1 MSKPLALTLGEPAG
15 IGPDIILTLAHLD
28 QLPNC
33 IVIGCA
39 EVLDKRMA
47 QLGMTVNIDE
57 WQPTY
62 QWTNKNTIALI
73 NHPTP
78 APVEAGQLNPDNA
91 VQVIQCLSS
100 AYQLIKQQQIAA
112 IVTAPVNKG
121 LINQAGIAFTGHTEF
136 FQQCSQTDHVVMM
149 LASEQLR
156 VALLTT
162 HIPLAQVASQ
172 VQPERI
178 NKTIKIIHKALVQ
191 RFNLAKPRIG
201 ILGLNPHAGESGYL
215 GNEETTILQPTI
227 DALRTEGFILS
238 DPLSADTAFQAESL
252 QTYDI
257 ILAMYH
263 DQGLIPIKQN
273 YFGKIANITLGLP
286 FVRTSVDHG
295 TALSI
300 AGTGRADHQSLAYA
314 IKMAQIMVQN
324 SPQP

>member
-1 MSKPLALTLGEPAG
+1 MSIALTIGEPAG

-28 QLPNC
+28 KLPNC

-39 EVLDKRMA
+39 DVLDKRMA

-57 WQPTY
+57 WHPSY
-62 QWTNKNTIALI
+62 QWSNKNTIALI

-100 AYQLIKQQQIAA
+100 AYQLINQQQIAA

-162 HIPLAQVASQ
+162 HIPLAQVASM

-178 NKTIKIIHKALVQ
+178 NSTIKIIHKALVQ

-215 GNEETTILQPTI
+215 GNEEMTILQPTI
-227 DALRTEGFILS
+227 EALRTEGFILS
-238 DPLSADTAFQAESL
+238 DPLSADTAFQAQSL
-252 QTYDI
+252 QNYDI

-300 AGTGRADHQSLAYA
+300 AGTGRADHQSLAFA
-314 IKMAQIMVQN
+314 IQMAQTMVQN
-324 SPQP
+324 SPQS